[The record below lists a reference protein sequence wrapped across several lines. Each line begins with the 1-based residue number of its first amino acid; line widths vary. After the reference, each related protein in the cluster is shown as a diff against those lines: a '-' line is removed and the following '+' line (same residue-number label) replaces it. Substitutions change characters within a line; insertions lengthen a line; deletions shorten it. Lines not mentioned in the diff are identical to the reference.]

1 MPLDCKLRRAGT
13 HQLPSQAQIQG
24 DQTHFCMF
32 AWKFHWMNTILVF
45 RLWWSLSMF
54 QMMNLWWLGRVLLLL
69 RDSDRNRFDFPC
81 IFENRCFWDSQI
93 PKKSQIFL
101 GIFLGFSWDFLGFLG
116 ISWDFLGFLGIFW
129 DFLGFLGISWDFLG
143 FFGFSRIFWT
153 FIAFLRRFWIYLP
166 LLTVTHPYNT
176 YERTFS
182 HGDVYERSLL
192 VFLVTSPKC
201 SKVIPRFLG
210 LIPNSWD

>member
-1 MPLDCKLRRAGT
+1 
-13 HQLPSQAQIQG
+13 
-24 DQTHFCMF
+24 
-32 AWKFHWMNTILVF
+32 
-45 RLWWSLSMF
+45 MF

-69 RDSDRNRFDFPC
+69 RDSDRSRCDFPC
-81 IFENRCFWDSQI
+81 IFENRCFWDSQN
-93 PKKSQIFL
+93 PNKSQIFL
-101 GIFLGFSWDFLGFLG
+101 GISWDFLGFSWDFLGFLG
-116 ISWDFLGFLGIFW
+116 ISWDFLGYLGIFW
-129 DFLGFLGISWDFLG
+129 DFLGFLG
-143 FFGFSRIFWT
+143 FSRIFWM

-166 LLTVTHPYNT
+166 LLTVTQPYKT
-176 YERTFS
+176 FERSFS